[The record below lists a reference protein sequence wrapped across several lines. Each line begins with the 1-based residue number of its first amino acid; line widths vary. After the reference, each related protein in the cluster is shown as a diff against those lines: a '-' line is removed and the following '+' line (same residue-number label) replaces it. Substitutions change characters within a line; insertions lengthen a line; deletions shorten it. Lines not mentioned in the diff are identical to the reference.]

1 MKNKEEIFIKR
12 VTVIFL
18 IFILLFVSIFLR
30 LVFLQVVK
38 RESLISELNP
48 QFDFGYKVV
57 EGKRGEIL
65 DCNNVPLALDQVT
78 FQLDVNPIKLNSRDK
93 EKIVKNLAKIV
104 GISQKEVDS
113 ILKATQYEMVS
124 ASLSLEQKK
133 EIDELEI
140 SDGVTLT
147 QTYKRNYPLSN
158 LLAPVVGFVGV
169 DNTGLSGIEYGF
181 NSNLLGNK
189 GRVFYNINTEKPMTP
204 GEPSYKVDP
213 INGNSVVLTLDSNIQ
228 FTVEKLLENTVRSK
242 GAKGGLVIVIKPKTG
257 EILAL
262 VNYTNPDVN
271 ETNSIN
277 PYFDRAV
284 QWNYEPG
291 SVIKP
296 IIAAAALEEGS
307 LQVDD
312 EFYCPGHLEVGDR
325 VLSCWQKH
333 GEEKG
338 LNEIMK
344 DSCDVSFMKIG
355 LKLGKDNLLKFFNS
369 FGFGRPTGVE
379 LPGEESGILPD
390 SSKVGDVEL
399 ATMSFGQG
407 IAVTPLQLI
416 SALSAIA
423 NGGIQMKPNIIKE
436 IINSEGEIVY
446 QSEPIVKQIVIS
458 QEVASKV
465 MDAMKAVV
473 SKDGV
478 PQAMID
484 GYSVAGKTG
493 TAQKLLPQGTYSS
506 SKLVYSFFGVIPSD
520 NPEVSVL
527 VVVDETSTPTYSLNI
542 TAPLFKQIGL
552 FLIKYLRIEP

>member
-1 MKNKEEIFIKR
+1 
-12 VTVIFL
+12 
-18 IFILLFVSIFLR
+18 
-30 LVFLQVVK
+30 
-38 RESLISELNP
+38 
-48 QFDFGYKVV
+48 
-57 EGKRGEIL
+57 
-65 DCNNVPLALDQVT
+65 
-78 FQLDVNPIKLNSRDK
+78 
-93 EKIVKNLAKIV
+93 
-104 GISQKEVDS
+104 
-113 ILKATQYEMVS
+113 
-124 ASLSLEQKK
+124 
-133 EIDELEI
+133 
-140 SDGVTLT
+140 
-147 QTYKRNYPLSN
+147 
-158 LLAPVVGFVGV
+158 
-169 DNTGLSGIEYGF
+169 
-181 NSNLLGNK
+181 
-189 GRVFYNINTEKPMTP
+189 
-204 GEPSYKVDP
+204 
-213 INGNSVVLTLDSNIQ
+213 
-228 FTVEKLLENTVRSK
+228 
-242 GAKGGLVIVIKPKTG
+242 
-257 EILAL
+257 
-262 VNYTNPDVN
+262 
-271 ETNSIN
+271 
-277 PYFDRAV
+277 
-284 QWNYEPG
+284 
-291 SVIKP
+291 
-296 IIAAAALEEGS
+296 
-307 LQVDD
+307 
-312 EFYCPGHLEVGDR
+312 VGDR

-446 QSEPIVKQIVIS
+446 QSEPTVKQIVIS

>member
-78 FQLDVNPIKLNSRDK
+78 FQLDVNPIKLNSADK

-113 ILKATQYEMVS
+113 ILKATQYEMLS
-124 ASLSLEQKK
+124 KSLSLEQKK
-133 EIDELEI
+133 EIDELDI

-158 LLAPVVGFVGV
+158 LLASVVGFVGV

-181 NSNLLGNK
+181 NSNLEGKK

-228 FTVEKLLENTVRSK
+228 FTVEKLLGDTVRSK

-312 EFYCPGHLEVGDR
+312 EFYCPGYIKVKDR

-344 DSCDVSFMKIG
+344 DSCDVAFMQIG

-379 LPGEESGILPD
+379 LPGEESGILSD

-446 QSEPIVKQIVIS
+446 QSQPTVKQIVIS

-493 TAQKLLPQGTYSS
+493 TAQKLLPQGTYSR

-552 FLIKYLRIEP
+552 FLIKYFRIEP